1 MSNVSALSISARAL
15 AWLVVGAVLLGTS
28 DAEARSCRVTLLPN
42 GGKSQCLTCHNGS
55 NGGARNP
62 FGMDVQALVAGSSC
76 QSLFWGPELAAKDSD
91 GDGRTNGEELGDPAG
106 AWKRGD
112 PNPGDPGIA
121 TRPGASDLP
130 PAVVTSVDPAEA
142 ARDGTT
148 PVSIHGTNL
157 RATTTIRIGRYP
169 LSTPQLVSP
178 ELITGVAPAL
188 GASEPGG
195 AKDVVATDGNTRSTL
210 KGGITYAAL
219 PPLVIVSVVPG

>member
-1 MSNVSALSISARAL
+1 
-15 AWLVVGAVLLGTS
+15 
-28 DAEARSCRVTLLPN
+28 
-42 GGKSQCLTCHNGS
+42 
-55 NGGARNP
+55 
-62 FGMDVQALVAGSSC
+62 MDVQALVAGSSC
-76 QSLFWGPELAAKDSD
+76 QSLFWGPDLAAKDSD

-112 PNPGDPGIA
+112 PNPGDPGIV

-157 RATTTIRIGRYP
+157 RARTTIRIGRFP

-178 ELITGVAPAL
+178 G
-188 GASEPGG
+188 
-195 AKDVVATDGNTRSTL
+195 
-210 KGGITYAAL
+210 
-219 PPLVIVSVVPG
+219 